1 MISTTTSN
9 AAITIRVLCYDPES
23 ELESELEM
31 AKSNDNS
38 CTLVQSSDCNSDLVN
53 KLQAEIIAGFHLA
66 VKSGPLMEEPLFK
79 IKVVVENI
87 EMMTV
92 AVEEI
97 GPGVIM
103 GVVRSCIRH
112 AFLTRPVR
120 IVERYY
126 RGEFQTSLE
135 ALGSL
140 YDVLNRRRGRV
151 IGEEM
156 VENTDMILVLGE
168 IPHSECF
175 GLSAELVTASRG
187 EAVVPILEIAGWVVC
202 EKDPFW
208 VPHSKEEREDY
219 GEAHAYVDKKNEAKN
234 AIAAVRKRKGLMGDL
249 VLVQAEKQR
258 TLKTNK

>member
-1 MISTTTSN
+1 MDAGSTSSSCGCSRLCQPFVTT
-9 AAITIRVLCYDPES
+9 
-23 ELESELEM
+23 
-31 AKSNDNS
+31 
-38 CTLVQSSDCNSDLVN
+38 
-53 KLQAEIIAGFHLA
+53 IASKPWQKNTGA
-66 VKSGPLMEEPLFK
+66 VASRKE
-79 IKVVVENI
+79 
-87 EMMTV
+87 
-92 AVEEI
+92 
-97 GPGVIM
+97 
-103 GVVRSCIRH
+103 
-112 AFLTRPVR
+112 
-120 IVERYY
+120 
-126 RGEFQTSLE
+126 
-135 ALGSL
+135 
-140 YDVLNRRRGRV
+140 LNRRRGRV